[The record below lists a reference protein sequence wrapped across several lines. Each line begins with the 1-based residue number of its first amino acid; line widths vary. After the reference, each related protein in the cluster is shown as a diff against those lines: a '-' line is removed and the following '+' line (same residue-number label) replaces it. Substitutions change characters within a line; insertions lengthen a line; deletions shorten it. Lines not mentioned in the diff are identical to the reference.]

1 MVMIKANVFEVK
13 ARLSHYLGAV
23 ERGEVVVI
31 CKRNRPVAEL
41 RAIAVERSAPR
52 PVGGAAGTVVV
63 PASFFD
69 PLPDDVLKTFYPVD
83 DAVPLRRR
91 QAPVVRVAER
101 PEKPFG
107 ATRRGRTATTRGKR
121 R

>member
-13 ARLSHYLGAV
+13 ARLSHYLAAV
-23 ERGEVVVI
+23 ERGEIVVI
-31 CKRNRPVAEL
+31 CKRNQPVAEL
-41 RAIAVERSAPR
+41 RAVGVERTVPR
-52 PVGGAAGTVVV
+52 PVGRSAGTVVV

-69 PLPDDVLKTFYPVD
+69 ALPEHVVNTFYPVD
-83 DAVPLRRR
+83 ESVPLRRR
-91 QAPVVRVAER
+91 PAPVARAAER

-107 ATRRGRTATTRGKR
+107 TTRRGRTTATRGKR

>member
-1 MVMIKANVFEVK
+1 MVMTKANVFEIK
-13 ARLSHYLGAV
+13 ARLSHYLAAV

-31 CKRNRPVAEL
+31 CKRNQPVAEL
-41 RAIAVERSAPR
+41 RAIGVVRSIPR
-52 PVGGAAGTVVV
+52 PVGGAAGKVVV

-69 PLPDDVLKTFYPVD
+69 PLPEAVLTTFYPID
-83 DAVPLRRR
+83 EALPLRRR
-91 QAPVVRVAER
+91 QAQVARVAER

-107 ATRRGRTATTRGKR
+107 TTRRGRTATTRGKR